1 MGSTGD
7 RNRWVASDT
16 NAQSV
21 ANVMWAFSKLE
32 RMPDDKTWAALE
44 IAAGRVA
51 WKMNPQA
58 VVNVMWAFSKLA
70 GGVGDELVERGL
82 HIPPQA

>member
-1 MGSTGD
+1 
-7 RNRWVASDT
+7 
-16 NAQSV
+16 
-21 ANVMWAFSKLE
+21 
-32 RMPDDKTWAALE
+32 MPDDKTWAALE